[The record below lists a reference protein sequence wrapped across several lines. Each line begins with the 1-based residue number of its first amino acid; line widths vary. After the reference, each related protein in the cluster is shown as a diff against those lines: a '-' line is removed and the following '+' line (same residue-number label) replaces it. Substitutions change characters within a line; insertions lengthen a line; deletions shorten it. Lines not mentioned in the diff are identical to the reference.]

1 MDRSSKVA
9 LGCGG
14 FVIVASLAG
23 ALGYWSMVAGMD
35 MTSDQE
41 EVRVRS
47 LAIVNLTPLSPLEPW
62 FARRMARKEGA
73 DEGVIWAVDS
83 QYQNLLL
90 VARSAGAAPVS
101 DAALLEALTTVHPSL
116 AGFDPEITEPP
127 GVVKVLG
134 IERPVIVQSA
144 RTVDEGR
151 QVRSCVAF
159 PDGGRWVYLMLQG
172 DPMDAGID
180 QLQRVANMVAPG
192 FVNKDRTTRFQPTRM
207 NWYR

>member
-14 FVIVASLAG
+14 FVIVAGLAG
-23 ALGYWSMVAGMD
+23 ALGYWSMVAGMA
-35 MTSDQE
+35 MTSDP
-41 EVRVRS
+41 EVVRARS
-47 LAIVNLTPLSPLEPW
+47 QAIVNLTPPSPLEPF

-73 DEGVIWAVDS
+73 DEAVIWAVDS

-90 VARSAGAAPVS
+90 VVRSAAAAPAS

-116 AGFDPEITEPP
+116 AGFDAEATEPP
-127 GVVKVLG
+127 GLLKVLG
-134 IERPVIVQSA
+134 AERPVIVQSA

-159 PDGGRWVYLMLQG
+159 PAGDRWVYLMLQG
-172 DPMDAGID
+172 DPVDAGLEP
-180 QLQRVANMVAPG
+180 LQRIANLVAP
-192 FVNKDRTTRFQPTRM
+192 D
-207 NWYR
+207 